1 MTNEKMNFADLKLLE
16 RGLHRELTDDEAMLG
31 YTKGVKALLE
41 YIGMNEEKYAVYNQL
56 LELLITYCTGN
67 KIEFAKLRQSND
79 YTDAFALLSDFII
92 DCRVED
98 VPEKK
103 GFDMCD
109 QECAMSHEYVEDK
122 DEECISIDEVIE
134 YFANNFTS
142 KSSDNLYGYNPFWYV
157 EYCKCDPNLS
167 DLKNYVQTLFDDDEE
182 HVVEDEF
189 DNMFNIVKQSTI
201 EMTAN
206 RLAQEGKPEKLSKEL
221 IQEVCKYIENNWTNY
236 MLQVIDDNIK
246 IKKY

>member
-41 YIGMNEEKYAVYNQL
+41 YIGMNEEKYAAYNQL

-134 YFANNFTS
+134 YFVNNLN
-142 KSSDNLYGYNPFWYV
+142 DDAFWYT
-157 EYCKCDPNLS
+157 EYCKCDPNIVR
-167 DLKNYVQTLFDDDEE
+167 LKNYVQTLFDDENE